1 MKFLDLTPVNK
12 VVEGKRIGS
21 KRQGKESGTN
31 VGKSMG
37 EGEGKEKWEGGRKW
51 RRRKVRKDEWNKR
64 KDLHRNKEVMLS
76 SDRTIQQKKENT

>member
-1 MKFLDLTPVNK
+1 MNK